1 MTITQIEMAH
11 LSLGSDFYAHA
22 PRANDLYV
30 AAALTG
36 LLSNP
41 EIVKGLSHAR
51 RDRSKIVDLAIM
63 LGKEVMNRRKMV
75 NNEPPT

>member
-1 MTITQIEMAH
+1 MAH
-11 LSLGSDFYAHA
+11 LSVATDFYAHA

-30 AAALTG
+30 AMALNG

-51 RDRSKIVDLAIM
+51 RERKKIVE
-63 LGKEVMNRRKMV
+63 LGD
-75 NNEPPT
+75 